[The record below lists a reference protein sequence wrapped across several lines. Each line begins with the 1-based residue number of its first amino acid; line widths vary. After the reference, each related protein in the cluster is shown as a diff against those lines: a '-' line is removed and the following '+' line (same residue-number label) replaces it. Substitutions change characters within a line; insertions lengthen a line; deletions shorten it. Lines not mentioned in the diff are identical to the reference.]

1 MRTIRT
7 IAEMRAYLARARARG
22 RTVGLVPTM
31 GAFHA
36 GHHSLMR
43 AARENQDEVVVSLFV
58 NPAQFNDGADLAA
71 YPRTEEQDAAEAADI
86 GVDVLFAPPN
96 SEIYPA
102 GFATSVQVK
111 GLSEMLEGAERGASH
126 FAGVCTVVTKLLNI
140 VQPDVAYFGQKDA
153 QQLAVVSRMVKD
165 LDIPV
170 LIEAM
175 PTIREPDGLALS
187 SRNRRLNPTDRARA
201 LALHHALEAAQEAVA
216 QGERDAV
223 RVKTLAAAQ
232 LGGVDA
238 EYLAIV
244 DPDSFDE
251 LTTIDGRALV
261 AVAARVGPVRLIDNV
276 MLQMSPGGDPSRAP
290 TSKGESRAHP
300 PPRPAQPR
308 DARQARRD
316 PSARRAD
323 RDDHRL
329 RPPER
334 ARGRAGGRRRRPRGR
349 LGRPQRTRLSRH
361 GAGERRGDADAHAR
375 RPPRPEDAAAG
386 RRPALRVL

>member
-7 IAEMRAYLARARARG
+7 IAEMRAYLQNARAER
-22 RTVGLVPTM
+22 RTIGLVPTM

-58 NPAQFNDGADLAA
+58 NPAQFNDTADLAA
-71 YPRTEEQDAAEAADI
+71 YPRSEQQDAAEAADL

-111 GLSEMLEGAERGASH
+111 GLSEVLEGAERGASH

-170 LIEAM
+170 RIEAM

-187 SRNRRLNPTDRARA
+187 SRNVRLNETDRIRA
-201 LALHHALEAAQEAVA
+201 LALHSALEAARHAVEE
-216 QGERDAV
+216 GERDAA
-223 RVKTLAAAQ
+223 RVKARAATH

-244 DPDSFDE
+244 DPESFSE

-261 AVAARVGPVRLIDNV
+261 AVAANVGPVRLIDNV
-276 MLQMSPGGDPSRAP
+276 VLQPVPVA
-290 TSKGESRAHP
+290 
-300 PPRPAQPR
+300 
-308 DARQARRD
+308 
-316 PSARRAD
+316 
-323 RDDHRL
+323 
-329 RPPER
+329 
-334 ARGRAGGRRRRPRGR
+334 
-349 LGRPQRTRLSRH
+349 TR
-361 GAGERRGDADAHAR
+361 
-375 RPPRPEDAAAG
+375 
-386 RRPALRVL
+386 

>member
-7 IAEMRAYLARARARG
+7 IAELRAYLQNARAGG
-22 RTVGLVPTM
+22 RSIGLVPTM

-43 AARENQDEVVVSLFV
+43 AAREDQDEVVVSLFV

-71 YPRTEEQDAAEAADI
+71 YPRTEEQDAAEAADL
-86 GVDVLFAPPN
+86 GVDVLFAPPDR
-96 SEIYPA
+96 EIYPA
-102 GFATSVQVK
+102 GFATSVHVK
-111 GLSEMLEGAERGASH
+111 GLSEILEGAERGASH

-170 LIEAM
+170 RIEAM

-187 SRNRRLNPTDRARA
+187 SRNRRLNATDRAHA
-201 LALHHALEAAQEAVA
+201 LALHHALEAAQAAVA
-216 QGERDAV
+216 EGERDAT
-223 RVKTLAAAQ
+223 RVKTLAAAH

-244 DPDSFDE
+244 DPESFDE
-251 LTTIDGRALV
+251 LMTIDGRALV

-276 MLQMSPGGDPSRAP
+276 VLQVSPGGDPSRAP
-290 TSKGESRAHP
+290 TSKGESRV
-300 PPRPAQPR
+300 
-308 DARQARRD
+308 
-316 PSARRAD
+316 
-323 RDDHRL
+323 
-329 RPPER
+329 
-334 ARGRAGGRRRRPRGR
+334 
-349 LGRPQRTRLSRH
+349 
-361 GAGERRGDADAHAR
+361 HAT
-375 RPPRPEDAAAG
+375 P
-386 RRPALRVL
+386 

>member
-7 IAEMRAYLARARARG
+7 IAEMRAYLVRARAQG
-22 RTVGLVPTM
+22 RSVGLVPTM

-43 AARENQDEVVVSLFV
+43 AARADHDEVVVSLFV
-58 NPAQFNDGADLAA
+58 NPAQFNDTADLAA
-71 YPRTEEQDAAEAADI
+71 YPRTEEQDAAEAAEL
-86 GVDVLFAPPN
+86 GVDVLFAPPD

-111 GLSEMLEGAERGASH
+111 GLSEILEGAERGPSH

-153 QQLAVVSRMVKD
+153 QQLAVVRRMVKD

-170 LIEAM
+170 RIEAM
-175 PTIREPDGLALS
+175 PTVREPDGLALS
-187 SRNRRLNPTDRARA
+187 SRNRRLSGEDRVRA
-201 LALHHALEAAQEAVA
+201 LALHTALAEAQQAVA
-216 QGERDAV
+216 EGERDAA
-223 RVKTLAAAQ
+223 RVKARATAH

-244 DPDSFDE
+244 DPESFDD

-276 MLQMSPGGDPSRAP
+276 VLQVSPGGDPKRAS
-290 TSKGESRAHP
+290 TSKGE
-300 PPRPAQPR
+300 
-308 DARQARRD
+308 
-316 PSARRAD
+316 
-323 RDDHRL
+323 
-329 RPPER
+329 
-334 ARGRAGGRRRRPRGR
+334 GRV
-349 LGRPQRTRLSRH
+349 
-361 GAGERRGDADAHAR
+361 HAT
-375 RPPRPEDAAAG
+375 P
-386 RRPALRVL
+386 